1 MEVYVHTPITI
12 LKTDDGDIP
21 YSKSIQRT
29 AGRL

>member
-1 MEVYVHTPITI
+1 MEAYVHTPITI

-21 YSKSIQRT
+21 DSKASKEA